1 MADSSELST
10 LTALAQRLSSP
21 SDLKESIEATLD
33 SVGGRLGTEMAWVWL
48 LDERSGEEYLAFAR
62 GVPDDARDH
71 PKILHGDLLDTFGL
85 AFHASVPL
93 ALGARPLGSLH
104 VAARAARELVPDDL
118 GVLTVVATLVSFA
131 LERDRMEAEA
141 ARPALAE
148 SQPTSA
154 RDRYDAIA
162 NELAGASW
170 HLEAAEQLAAQTK
183 QRLRE
188 RITSSFVVARAALGE
203 ARRSVF
209 ELRSTPLEAHSLPD
223 ALQALAANARHADG
237 RPLDT
242 RVSLIGFD
250 VDRNL
255 PAAAEA
261 GLFRIAQ
268 QALASL
274 ARQDGVRGAT
284 IHLARAGTQIR
295 LLVEE
300 QGGAGVADSGPL
312 PAAPDNLALAGM
324 NECARS
330 LGGILSIDRRPGAG
344 TAFRV
349 TIPAHR

>member
-1 MADSSELST
+1 MATSSELST
-10 LTALAQRLSSP
+10 LTALVQALSSP

-33 SVGGRLGTEMAWVWL
+33 SVGGLLGTEMAWVWL

-71 PKILHGDLLDTFGL
+71 PQILHGDLLDTFGL
-85 AFHASVPL
+85 ALHASVPL
-93 ALGARPLGSLH
+93 AAGARTLGTLH
-104 VAARAARELVPDDL
+104 LAGRAARELAPDEL
-118 GVLTVVATLVSFA
+118 HLLTIAAALVSFA
-131 LERDRMEAEA
+131 LERERMEAEV
-141 ARPALAE
+141 ARTATAE
-148 SQPTSA
+148 SQRPSA
-154 RDRYDAIA
+154 RDHYDAIA

-170 HLEAAEQLAAQTK
+170 HLESAEQLAAQTK
-183 QRLRE
+183 EHLRE
-188 RITSSFVVARAALGE
+188 RIRSSFGVARTALGE

-223 ALQALAANARHADG
+223 ALQTLASHTRHADG
-237 RPLDT
+237 RPLDV

-255 PAAAEA
+255 PSAAEA

-274 ARQDGVRGAT
+274 ARQAGVRGAT

-300 QGGAGVADSGPL
+300 QGSADVEASGAL

-330 LGGILSIDRRPGAG
+330 LGGILSIDRSPGAG